1 MSRMKYDRPRCFGW
15 SQSVRASSSPQC
27 ALWALVVHTLCPLT
41 THGLPRISARVTAP
55 ATSEPLPG
63 SLNNWHQMSS
73 PVKMRSRNFSFCQS
87 VPCAR
92 MVAAAKVR
100 MPTLATPITP
110 IRLNSSSTTGTRP
123 TGRSRPYQRDGQ
135 CGTPHLDSASLRR
148 HATSPRS
155 GFQFASSQARTSAR
169 TVSSLTS
176 VMSLPSGW
184 PVLQHQFAVI
194 VGVAQQH
201 LGAFR
206 PLEPEMRVVVPS
218 ETDAAVDL
226 HGVNGGLHIRITC
239 TSLGEMRVGHR
250 VVVPVVQ

>member
-1 MSRMKYDRPRCFGW
+1 
-15 SQSVRASSSPQC
+15 
-27 ALWALVVHTLCPLT
+27 
-41 THGLPRISARVTAP
+41 
-55 ATSEPLPG
+55 
-63 SLNNWHQMSS
+63 MSS
-73 PVKMRSRNFSFCQS
+73 PVRMRRRNFYFCRS

-92 MVAAAKVR
+92 MVAAARVR
-100 MPTLATPITP
+100 MPTFATPTAP

-135 CGTPHLDSASLRR
+135 GGTPHPDAASLRR
-148 HATSPRS
+148 HATSPES

-176 VMSLPSGW
+176 VMSLPSSW
-184 PVLQHQFAVI
+184 PVLPHQFAVI

-206 PLEPEMRVVVPS
+206 PLEPEMRVIVPG
-218 ETDAAVDL
+218 EANTAVDL
-226 HGVNGGLHIRITC
+226 HGVNGGLHIRITG